1 MRTSLGAGIAALLL
15 LLAACGG
22 GGGDDGERAN
32 DDDSGSSESSGE
44 SASSGPE
51 LPENNTWTA
60 EARVPVVNVY
70 DTEEP
75 AEDATPIH
83 ELSNPNE
90 NGAPLTFL
98 VDGADVG
105 GEHIEVFL
113 PVQPNGSK
121 GWILADDVTLRP
133 NPYQIRVELGAHRL
147 TVTDAGQ
154 PRTETEVAVG
164 QSGRETPTGTYYLK
178 ELLRPPDPNT
188 VYGPFAYGLSG
199 FTNNPE
205 VAEEFGEGGVIGI
218 HGNNDPS
225 SIGQN
230 VSSGCIRLPNEIIT
244 EMSNYLPLGTP
255 VEIAE

>member
-1 MRTSLGAGIAALLL
+1 MRTTLGAGVAALLL

-22 GGGDDGERAN
+22 GGDDGERAN
-32 DDDSGSSESSGE
+32 DDGNGRSESSQGQGE
-44 SASSGPE
+44 SSGPE
-51 LPENNTWTA
+51 LPANNTWTA

-70 DTEEP
+70 DSAEP

-98 VDGADVG
+98 VDGTDVG
-105 GEHIEVFL
+105 REYVEVFL

-121 GWILADDVTLRP
+121 GWVLTDDVTLRP
-133 NPYQIRVELGAHRL
+133 NPYHIRVELEAHRL
-147 TVTDAGQ
+147 TVTNAGEPQ
-154 PRTETEVAVG
+154 TETEVAVG

-205 VAEEFGEGGVIGI
+205 VAQEFGGGGVVGI
-218 HGNNDPS
+218 HGNNDAN

-230 VSSGCIRLPNEIIT
+230 VSSGCIRLPNDIIT
-244 EMSNYLPLGTP
+244 EMASYLPLGTP
-255 VEIAE
+255 VEIVE